1 MRLAIASMAVVTV
14 LAGAGAAAA
23 AVELK
28 DAVARVTVVPED
40 RADVKVEVVTANPKL
55 PIEIRSFAGTTV
67 IDGRLGHRIRDCHHR
82 SDRPTAWV
90 RGVGDVEGDAIPQL
104 VIRTPKA
111 VVISANGA
119 VFGAVG
125 RSASL
130 ELHDSGCSTWTVADV
145 AGDANIL
152 ESGAGS
158 VRLGAVGRLDLRLSG
173 AADVHAVRVRQG
185 MDTTLSGAGRVQVED
200 FAGPMETR
208 VSGVGHV
215 RVAGGRATIM
225 RASVSG
231 MGGVEFG
238 GVAETLDARISGIGG
253 IRVKQVT
260 GAVTRSVSGAG
271 HVTIDE
277 GPREA
282 GAVGHR
288 D

>member
-1 MRLAIASMAVVTV
+1 MRLAIASMAAIAA
-14 LAGAGAAAA
+14 LAGAGAANAA

-55 PIEIRSFAGTTV
+55 PIEVRNFAGTTV
-67 IDGRLGHRIRDCHHR
+67 IDGGLGHRIGDCHHR
-82 SDRPTAWV
+82 PDRPVARV
-90 RGVGDVEGDAIPQL
+90 RGVGEVEGDAIPQL
-104 VIRTPKA
+104 VVRTPRA
-111 VVISANGA
+111 VVISSNGA

-130 ELHDSGCSTWTVADV
+130 ELHDSGCSAWTVADV
-145 AGDANIL
+145 AGDAKIL

-173 AADVHAVRVRQG
+173 AADVHAVRIRQG
-185 MDTTLSGAGRVQVED
+185 MDTTLSGAGRVLVDD
-200 FAGPMETR
+200 FAGPLDAR
-208 VSGVGHV
+208 VSGIGQV
-215 RVAGGRATIM
+215 RVTGGHATTV

-260 GAVTRSVSGAG
+260 GAATRSVSGAG

-277 GPREA
+277 GP
-282 GAVGHR
+282 GAASPAR
-288 D
+288 R